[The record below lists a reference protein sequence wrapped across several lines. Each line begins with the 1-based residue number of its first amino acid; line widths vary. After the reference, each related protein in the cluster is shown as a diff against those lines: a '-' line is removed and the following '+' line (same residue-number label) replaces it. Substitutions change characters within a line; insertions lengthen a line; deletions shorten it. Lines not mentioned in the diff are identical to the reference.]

1 MHYCTKAGAEA
12 LQTVLMQPA
21 TQALQV
27 EVAELRE
34 EVDALKLEVSRL
46 RRELAGLRVRT
57 GSESYTRDSESEGSF
72 SVVSQ
77 GAQPAAS
84 ARVAQTH
91 IAPTAAPGSPAPSV
105 TWEERDQIADG
116 IGRYLARA
124 VAGEHRGTSGRDRV
138 PLGSKLWIVV
148 RDYAGQIYTPVRVS
162 RSWGTVKPLVKPGG
176 ADPGDSIFVGVP
188 SEREARRAVA
198 AAGLVFPA
206 LIEK

>member
-1 MHYCTKAGAEA
+1 
-12 LQTVLMQPA
+12 MQAHPHS
-21 TQALQV
+21 LQV

-34 EVDALKLEVSRL
+34 EVDSLKLEVARL
-46 RRELAGLRVRT
+46 RREFAGLRVRA

-77 GAQPAAS
+77 GGQAAS
-84 ARVAQTH
+84 SHRAGVVPV
-91 IAPTAAPGSPAPSV
+91 APTAAPASPSPSLS
-105 TWEERDQIADG
+105 WEDRDRIADG
-116 IGRYLARA
+116 IGKFLARA
-124 VAGEHRGTSGRDRV
+124 VAGENRGSSGRDLV
-138 PLGSKLWIVV
+138 PLGSKIWIVV

-162 RSWGTVKPLVKPGG
+162 RSWGAVKPLVKPSG

-188 SEREARRAVA
+188 SEREARRAVS